1 MTKKSDEERLDERHI
16 FFSENSYESEK
27 FYEKIYKIIIAIL
40 CVCILVN
47 MLF

>member
-1 MTKKSDEERLDERHI
+1 MTDDELNKRRIYFIEK
-16 FFSENSYESEK
+16 SYESEI
-27 FYEKIYKIIIAIL
+27 YNEKIYKIIIAIL